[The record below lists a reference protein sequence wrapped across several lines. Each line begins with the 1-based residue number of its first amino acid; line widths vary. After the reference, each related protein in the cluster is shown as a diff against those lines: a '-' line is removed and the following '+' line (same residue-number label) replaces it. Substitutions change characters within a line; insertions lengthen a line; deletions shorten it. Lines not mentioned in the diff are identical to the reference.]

1 MASSTEICNLALSHL
16 NIGKEIAALSTEQSQ
31 EASACRRFYEH
42 ALDATLRDFAWPFAT
57 TIATVGLIESD
68 PNDEWAY
75 SYRYPTDCVKIRRVL
90 SGTRDDNRQ
99 TRSQYKIARDA
110 SGLLFYSDQENAEI
124 EYTIREEDPEKYP
137 SDFVLAFSYRLAAYI
152 APRLTKGDPFKLGA
166 QALQMYRLEMSAA
179 QANAVNEEQRAEE
192 PDAEIIRARV

>member
-42 ALDATLRDFAWPFAT
+42 ALDAALRDFAWPFAT
-57 TIATVGLIESD
+57 TIAAVGLIEAN

-90 SGTRDDNRQ
+90 SGLRDDNRQ
-99 TRSQYKIARDA
+99 TRSQYKIARDS
-110 SGLLFYSDQENAEI
+110 SGLLFYSDQENAVI
-124 EYTIREEDPEKYP
+124 EYTAREDDPEKYP
-137 SDFVLAFSYRLAAYI
+137 SDFVLAFSFRLAAYI

-166 QALQMYRLEMSAA
+166 NALQMYRLEMSAA
-179 QANAVNEEQRAEE
+179 QANAVNEEQKAEE
-192 PDAEIIRARV
+192 PDAEIIRVRV